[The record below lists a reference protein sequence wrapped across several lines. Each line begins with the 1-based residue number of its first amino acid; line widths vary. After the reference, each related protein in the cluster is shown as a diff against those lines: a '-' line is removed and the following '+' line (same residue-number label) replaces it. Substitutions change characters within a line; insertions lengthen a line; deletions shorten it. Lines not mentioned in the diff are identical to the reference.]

1 MIYEQIK
8 ELTLNSDKKSLSKAL
23 GYAREKNFSSALADL
38 QRANSLDE
46 FMSKGHFDWSH
57 SSKTLILA
65 LSEYFGLNIEDELNA
80 AKIRYDERAKF
91 RGSYIYIDTNFRRFN
106 EPIFALTMAQ
116 HLRYISL
123 IPFLDELCFKAL
135 DEQLNIISKV
145 VKDYY
150 QKTKSLLVF
159 GEITGFKLCLLG
171 KNYALDTDG
180 NFVQKEIF
188 ESVAT
193 LKF

>member
-159 GEITGFKLCLLG
+159 GEITGFRLCLLG